1 MPFTFGLPKVIEDQ
15 PKLEAKTLTR
25 ADKEELDGEILMAMK
40 QGWRVKMR
48 GHDSDGSHSA
58 TLVKPLVAVSDK
70 AAA

>member
-1 MPFTFGLPKVIEDQ
+1 M
-15 PKLEAKTLTR
+15 TLTR
-25 ADKEELDGEILMAMK
+25 ADKEELDAEIAIATK